1 MPRGSRAPSNTRAPV
16 PPERRHSPHPST
28 ATTPPKPAMPDETAC
43 PTCVIGT
50 WPAASRAAQAASA
63 VGVQESG
70 MRASHM
76 VAAPRTNT
84 PTSATRASFGIGRAA
99 RWASAAATTKAVP
112 ASRSVARK
120 NWAFGC
126 PTDPVSLT

>member
-1 MPRGSRAPSNTRAPV
+1 MPRASRAPSS
-16 PPERRHSPHPST
+16 PELRRHSPHPST
-28 ATTPPKPAMPDETAC
+28 ATTWPKPAIPDETAC
-43 PTCVIGT
+43 PRWVSGTC
-50 WPAASRAAQAASA
+50 PEASRAAQAASA

-76 VAAPRTNT
+76 VAAPRTNR
-84 PTSATRASFGIGRAA
+84 PTSATRAGLGTGRAA

-112 ASRSVARK
+112 ASRSVVRK

-126 PTDPVSLT
+126 PAAPASLT